1 MGGLRWDLCE
11 LGISC
16 RIQGRE
22 QRGEMNMKAI
32 LLIIV
37 GLVVLLV
44 VVKIL
49 LVLAVPLLFM
59 VVPVLLTVAG
69 LLSCIRSNKPGNT
82 KLLWI
87 IVIILAPFV
96 GPLLWFFWGKQNT

>member
-1 MGGLRWDLCE
+1 
-11 LGISC
+11 
-16 RIQGRE
+16 
-22 QRGEMNMKAI
+22 MNMKTIVLI
-32 LLIIV
+32 LL

-44 VVKIL
+44 AAKVLFILAIPMLFFVIPIL
-49 LVLAVPLLFM
+49 LTL
-59 VVPVLLTVAG
+59 AG
-69 LLSCIRSNKPGNT
+69 LVSCIQSNKPGNT

>member
-1 MGGLRWDLCE
+1 
-11 LGISC
+11 
-16 RIQGRE
+16 
-22 QRGEMNMKAI
+22 MNMKAI

-44 VVKIL
+44 AAKVL
-49 LVLAVPLLFM
+49 LVLAVPVLF
-59 VVPVLLTVAG
+59 VVIPVLLTLAG
-69 LLSCIRSNKPGNT
+69 LVSCVRSNKPGNT

-96 GPLLWFFWGKQNT
+96 GPLLWFLWGKQNT